1 VPLGAPPE
9 TSVRGTPIAKVRSHL
24 SRHFAA
30 AAASC
35 RWCGGSFCEVRMSS
49 NGKPDTAGKLLREIQ
64 VMIRQGRKAW
74 RLVPRRHKLAFGGAG
89 LLMAVI
95 AACNTAVPLLLG
107 RLVDQVNHGTAQ
119 DLPGSDLFCI
129 AAVTLGFIAAAYVT
143 REVLQVARR
152 YLVENSCTRIEK
164 IMTVKLIA
172 HLMKVDLA
180 CLTQEKVG
188 AMQGRINRSVVGYV
202 RFLRLTLLDFF
213 PPLLTGGFAL
223 LAALFKQ
230 PWLALAM
237 LGVVPCSL
245 YLTAR
250 QIVTQKG
257 VRLQLLRGR
266 EEMEGTVVEL
276 LGGLDYVRVANTHQ
290 HEVEH
295 LTRVAEKRRAK
306 ELRHHFQMSLYGCA
320 KALNEGFFHIVVL
333 ALAIYL
339 AIYGRISFGD
349 ILTFSVLFMSVM
361 APLNEVHRG
370 LDEGHEC
377 SLQVADLLTMLGE
390 PTDPS
395 FAPTQVVEPRLADQ
409 QPLIVV
415 DNLAVEY
422 TAPDGQRKRALDDV
436 SLAIRHGET
445 VGIVGRSGCGKST
458 WLRVLMR
465 LTHACRG
472 DVRLGGA
479 PLAEVSRD
487 AIGRLIGYVG
497 QNPFV
502 FAGTIAENIAYGNP
516 GASPAD
522 IRAAAAAAHIHEE
535 IMAMPGGYEAAV
547 AERGQNL
554 SGGQRQRLA
563 LARIFLKNPPIL
575 ILDEGTSALD
585 TISERHIQRAIE
597 AARAERT
604 VILVAHRLSTLIDAD
619 RIFVFDDGRITEEGT
634 YAELLERGGLFAELA
649 HCAENGTAAMEPAAA
664 CAAGA

>member
-1 VPLGAPPE
+1 MG
-9 TSVRGTPIAKVRSHL
+9 
-24 SRHFAA
+24 
-30 AAASC
+30 
-35 RWCGGSFCEVRMSS
+35 S
-49 NGKPDTAGKLLREIQ
+49 NGKSGTSAKLLYEIQ
-64 VMIRQGRKAW
+64 IMLRQGRKAW

-89 LLMAVI
+89 LIMGVI

-107 RLVDQVNHGTAQ
+107 RLVDQVNRGSEQA
-119 DLPGSDLFCI
+119 LPGSDLW
-129 AAVTLGFIAAAYVT
+129 GIAAATLGLIAGAYVA
-143 REVLQVARR
+143 REALHVGRR

-164 IMTVKLIA
+164 TMTVRLIA

-180 CLTQEKVG
+180 SLTQEKVG
-188 AMQGRINRSVVGYV
+188 AMQGRINRSVVGFV
-202 RFLRLTLLDFF
+202 RFLRLGLLDIF
-213 PPLLTGGFAL
+213 PPLLTGAFAL
-223 LAALFKQ
+223 SAACYKE

-257 VRLQLLRGR
+257 VRLQLMRGR

-276 LGGLDYVRVANTHQ
+276 LGGLDYVRVANTHE
-290 HEVEH
+290 HEVQH
-295 LTRVAEKRRAK
+295 LTCVAEKRRAK

-320 KALNEGFFHIVVL
+320 KALNEGFFHILVL

-339 AIYGRISFGD
+339 AIHGQITFGD

-361 APLNEVHRG
+361 APLNEVHRA

-377 SLQVADLLTMLGE
+377 SLQVADLLAMLNE
-390 PTDPS
+390 PADRS
-395 FAPTQVVEPRLADQ
+395 FSPARVAEPQLMDGKPVIVVE
-409 QPLIVV
+409 
-415 DNLAVEY
+415 NLAVEY
-422 TAPDGQRKRALDDV
+422 AIDGQSKRALDNV
-436 SLAIRHGET
+436 SLHIHHGET
-445 VGIVGRSGCGKST
+445 IGIVGRSGCGKST

-465 LTHACRG
+465 LTHACNG
-472 DVRLGGA
+472 NVFLGGA
-479 PLAEVSRD
+479 PLDGVSRD

-516 GASPAD
+516 GVNEED
-522 IRAAAAAAHIHEE
+522 VRAAAQAAYIHDE

-585 TISERHIQRAIE
+585 MISERNIQRAIDS
-597 AARAERT
+597 ARAERT
-604 VILVAHRLSTLIDAD
+604 VILVAHRLSTLLDAD
-619 RIFVFDDGRITEEGT
+619 RIFVFDGGRITAEGS
-634 YAELLERGGLFAELA
+634 YSELLEQGGLFAELA
-649 HCAENGTAAMEPAAA
+649 QHAENGSAALANGNGRKLAAMAVS
-664 CAAGA
+664 